1 MDTLEEMYASLM
13 VGGTDKVQAARVDDT
28 GADGSLEEMYA
39 QRVREYDDVLAANP
53 YGCNQYG
60 HEWRG
65 KHGEGWKPSG
75 SRGEEKQGEKKTET
89 PEERTKRVV
98 VGAVKDAN
106 HALEE
111 LNKQLGKPP
120 YDINDPR
127 ARAKVNLEHELT
139 RTKESD
145 TEEAAERL
153 QEATERAKKTLGREK
168 NEENKGQENKEWKS
182 PHRRPDG
189 SFNIPALDKA
199 IAIPTNMPPQ
209 KDLTARE
216 KLIEDTKYRPEWR
229 VRTEVQKEADKALE
243 DLRKQLKKE
252 KIGSERWTKFKEH
265 ENSLNGFVSRMKY
278 SATERQRREQMRF
291 MLQYLQY
298 VEKDLKNK

>member
-13 VGGTDKVQAARVDDT
+13 VGGTDKVQAARVDAT
-28 GADGSLEEMYA
+28 GAEGSLEDMYA

-65 KHGEGWKPSG
+65 KHGEGWKPRG

-139 RTKESD
+139 RTKERD

-153 QEATERAKKTLGREK
+153 QEATERAKKTLGGEK
-168 NEENKGQENKEWKS
+168 TEKNKGQENKEWKS
-182 PHRRPDG
+182 PHRNSDG
-189 SFNIPALDKA
+189 SFNIPALEKP
-199 IAIPTNMPPQ
+199 IAIPTRMPTP
-209 KDLTARE
+209 KDMSERE
-216 KLIEDTKYRPEWR
+216 ILIENTKYKPEWI
-229 VRTEVQKEADKALE
+229 VRTDVRKEADKALNALKE
-243 DLRKQLKKE
+243 RMKKE
-252 KIGSERWTKFKEH
+252 KTGSESWVKYKTH
-265 ENSLNGFVSRMKY
+265 ENSLNGFVSRMLN

-291 MLQYLQY
+291 MLQYLQH
-298 VEKDLKNK
+298 VEKDLKEK

>member
-13 VGGTDKVQAARVDDT
+13 VGDTDKVQAARVDDM

-60 HEWRG
+60 HEWRS

-98 VGAVKDAN
+98 VGAIKDAN

-111 LNKQLGKPP
+111 LNKQLGNPP
-120 YDINDPR
+120 YNLNDPR

-139 RTKESD
+139 RTKERD

-153 QEATERAKKTLGREK
+153 RKVTEGAKKALSEPKEPAASTIKDKKVRKIVDEANKFFKESEEAFRKYKNDKRNPYEK
-168 NEENKGQENKEWKS
+168 
-182 PHRRPDG
+182 
-189 SFNIPALDKA
+189 
-199 IAIPTNMPPQ
+199 
-209 KDLTARE
+209 
-216 KLIEDTKYRPEWR
+216 
-229 VRTEVQKEADKALE
+229 E
-243 DLRKQLKKE
+243 DLLKQWKNKYMDFFVQ
-252 KIGSERWTKFKEH
+252 SRAFTKLR
-265 ENSLNGFVSRMKY
+265 NSDHYITDSD
-278 SATERQRREQMRF
+278 REQARNYF
-291 MLQYLQY
+291 KKYEEEIGKQYDI
-298 VEKDLKNK
+298 VLKEIPSFLGK